1 MIILDGKKLFQQI
14 LAEVKEG
21 VRQIKKDLRLAVVV
35 VGKDPV
41 VEKFIAQKRK
51 AAEFVGV
58 DFKIYPY
65 DADIPGNELRSRIGK
80 ICRDRKT
87 TGMVVQ
93 LSLPAH
99 ISSQQILNA
108 VLPQKDVDVLSARG
122 IGDMIVGKSPLLP
135 PVAGSVK
142 AFFDAYEIPYAEK
155 KIVIMGSGDL
165 VGKPVSLWLLK
176 EHVSFSLLAGAAA
189 PDSAAI
195 IAEAD
200 ILITGIRKR
209 KFIIGE
215 MVKEGVIVI
224 DAGTS
229 ESEGKLA
236 GDVDFDSVSSKAS
249 FMTPVPGGVG
259 PVTVALLF
267 KNLLE
272 LASRSRT

>member
-1 MIILDGKKLFQQI
+1 MIILDGKKLSQQI

-21 VRQIKKDLRLAVVV
+21 VRQIQNDLRLAVVV

-58 DFKIYPY
+58 DFKVHPY
-65 DADIPGNELRSRIGK
+65 DADIPANELRSRIGK

-93 LSLPAH
+93 LPLPVH

-135 PVAGSVK
+135 PVAGAVK
-142 AFFDAYEIPYAEK
+142 AFFEAYEIPYAEK
-155 KIVIMGSGDL
+155 KIVIIGSGDL

-195 IAEAD
+195 IAGAD
-200 ILITGIRKR
+200 ILITGIRTP
-209 KFIIGE
+209 KFITGE
-215 MVKEGVIVI
+215 MVKEGAIVI

-229 ESEGKLA
+229 ESEGKLV
-236 GDVDFDSVSSKAS
+236 GNVDFDSVAPKTS
-249 FMTPVPGGVG
+249 FITPVPGGVG
-259 PVTVALLF
+259 PMTVALLF
-267 KNLLE
+267 KNLLD
-272 LASRSRT
+272 LASRSR